1 MRIEKKITLLPEE
14 VKYIASLLSA
24 GPASQEECFGED
36 ETIMHT
42 AIFGNGM
49 EMDIKL
55 CGVQYEDGGFN
66 KPWTEAML
74 FKNGT
79 QVACTEPDE
88 TYLGEWCLKYDG
100 NEYVTCVETALRGC
114 PFCGNKNIT
123 TGRSFFGGMHS
134 FSCGICKI
142 SVQFQWEDRDKC
154 IDVWNSRTDKEVK
167 LCSEA

>member
-1 MRIEKKITLLPEE
+1 MNRGCWKKPDRRWKNENRKKITLPPEE

-24 GPASQEECFGED
+24 EPTSQEECFGEE

-42 AIFGNGM
+42 AIFGNGI

-66 KPWTEAML
+66 KAWTEAVL

-88 TYLGEWCLKYDG
+88 TYL
-100 NEYVTCVETALRGC
+100 T
-114 PFCGNKNIT
+114 
-123 TGRSFFGGMHS
+123 
-134 FSCGICKI
+134 
-142 SVQFQWEDRDKC
+142 
-154 IDVWNSRTDKEVK
+154 
-167 LCSEA
+167 